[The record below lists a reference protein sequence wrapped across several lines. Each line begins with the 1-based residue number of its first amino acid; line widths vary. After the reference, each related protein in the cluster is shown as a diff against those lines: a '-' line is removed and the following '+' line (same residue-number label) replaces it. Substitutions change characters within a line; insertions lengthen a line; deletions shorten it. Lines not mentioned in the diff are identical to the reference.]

1 MFLYLMPY
9 LLLLYLYVSEKVV
22 ASLNCHETSNDDAKI
37 VTWLHRYIR
46 NLSKTSLNTFVQF
59 IKGSG
64 NLLPDNSIKV
74 EFVNEP
80 LDHVRKTS
88 KEYFKILYVPRQYS
102 SLNEI
107 KQNFNF
113 YILKNLQ
120 NWCAHDQNGFI
131 FRRIIF
137 IVTRI
142 IQSIYCLAFIMFSMN

>member
-1 MFLYLMPY
+1 M
-9 LLLLYLYVSEKVV
+9 
-22 ASLNCHETSNDDAKI
+22 
-37 VTWLHRYIR
+37 
-46 NLSKTSLNTFVQF
+46 
-59 IKGSG
+59 
-64 NLLPDNSIKV
+64 
-74 EFVNEP
+74 EFVIEP

-88 KEYFKILYVPRQYS
+88 KGYFKILYVPRQCS

-113 YILKNLQ
+113 HILKNLQ